1 MADGLKSRK
10 RFTIDSLLEQ
20 RQKKLQT
27 EVSTASEATEDDE
40 NETETVSAEKWV
52 NSETFIDS

>member
-40 NETETVSAEKWV
+40 NETETVSAEK
-52 NSETFIDS
+52 